1 MKTPCQLKI
10 VYLKKN
16 EQEIPYGDLTKL
28 TNGLPKMEKIK
39 VKGKTTYVKKHY
51 SQQEYEDWQH
61 KTTEDIVNGLNDL
74 LPSICLRQKTMYY
87 FTKEEQIMVAL

>member
-16 EQEIPYGDLTKL
+16 EQEIPYGDLTIIAG
-28 TNGLPKMEKIK
+28 GLPKMEKIK
-39 VKGKTTYVKKHY
+39 VNGKVTYKPIHY
-51 SQQEYEDWQH
+51 EQSFYEQWQH
-61 KTTEDIVNGLNDL
+61 KETERIVEELNDL
-74 LPSICLRQKTMYY
+74 LPNACISQKTMYY